1 MKSLNILGIGR
12 NTVTVM
18 DLAEDCGFAIKSL
31 LHYNDDR
38 TGEYYFGHEIRV
50 ASNTLMTGIPWRGN
64 SSPSPWE
71 TWQSGS
77 GYTR

>member
-38 TGEYYFGHEIRV
+38 TGEYYFGHEIKGSFQYLNDRD
-50 ASNTLMTGIPWRGN
+50 SLEGN